1 MKNLIQTKHK
11 IKKSIFIILYHPDH
25 LGSTTLMTNTSGD
38 SISETFYA
46 PYGAILSGGNVSRY
60 NYEGKEYNTFSLHM
74 RIKQLIRV

>member
-1 MKNLIQTKHK
+1 MKNQIQTKHK
-11 IKKSIFIILYHPDH
+11 IEKRILIILYHPDH